1 MLKRYFFEI
10 SYKGTAFFGW
20 QRQPNQISVQEEIEQ
35 ALSKIHSNLSISI
48 VGCGRTD
55 SGVHAQQYF
64 FHVDLVEILEIA
76 QFLFKLN
83 RMLPS
88 SIVVH
93 AIEVVESDKH
103 ARFDAKKRTYRYFVH
118 AKKNAFT
125 TETSLYFP
133 GDLNVSEMNKAAKY
147 LIGKQD
153 FTSFS
158 KLHTDVKTNICTVYD
173 AKWVEDKEGI
183 YFEISADRFLRN
195 MVRAIVGT
203 LMDIGTGKLTP
214 EDLKIISTSKN
225 RQKASLS
232 VPAHGLFLW
241 KIEY

>member
-35 ALSKIHSNLSISI
+35 ALSKIHSNQSISI

-64 FHVDLVEILEIA
+64 FHVDLLEIHEIA

-93 AIEVVESDKH
+93 TIEAVESEKH
-103 ARFDAKKRTYRYFVH
+103 ARFDAKKRTYRYFLH
-118 AKKNAFT
+118 DKKMHLQPKRAC
-125 TETSLYFP
+125 
-133 GDLNVSEMNKAAKY
+133 
-147 LIGKQD
+147 I
-153 FTSFS
+153 
-158 KLHTDVKTNICTVYD
+158 
-173 AKWVEDKEGI
+173 
-183 YFEISADRFLRN
+183 FL
-195 MVRAIVGT
+195 VI
-203 LMDIGTGKLTP
+203 
-214 EDLKIISTSKN
+214 
-225 RQKASLS
+225 
-232 VPAHGLFLW
+232 
-241 KIEY
+241 